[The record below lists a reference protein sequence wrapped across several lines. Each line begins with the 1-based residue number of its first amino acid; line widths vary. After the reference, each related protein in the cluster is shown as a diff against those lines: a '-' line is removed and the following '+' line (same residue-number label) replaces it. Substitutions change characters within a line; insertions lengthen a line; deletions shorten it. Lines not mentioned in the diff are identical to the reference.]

1 MQVQKA
7 LCLNLYGRNVN
18 ILGLPISVVQ
28 IQMPSLK
35 NIQSWYTTQSK
46 QNETES
52 TREQAQFML
61 QYIEQVNS
69 LLCLI
74 GACRSWDWEVYL
86 AALEIIIKYFFAH
99 DLLNYACLMLVHLT
113 QMNALE
119 NDDHVTRESLKAG
132 DSVMAQSD
140 GAFTRLFTNQTL
152 KQKIIMLKRHGRI
165 VG

>member
-1 MQVQKA
+1 
-7 LCLNLYGRNVN
+7 
-18 ILGLPISVVQ
+18 
-28 IQMPSLK
+28 MPSLK

-46 QNETES
+46 QNETD
-52 TREQAQFML
+52 
-61 QYIEQVNS
+61 
-69 LLCLI
+69 
-74 GACRSWDWEVYL
+74 RSWDWEVYL